1 MEKFI
6 YSAKV
11 IKVVDGDTVKL
22 EIDLGFHITWST
34 NCRLSGI
41 NADELKDR
49 NPLLKEA
56 AQIAKKYLETILPE
70 GEIVTI
76 KSKSLD
82 KYKRPIAEIITK
94 NGINVN
100 EDLIKSGHAKLY

>member
-22 EIDLGFHITWST
+22 EIDLGFHLTWET
-34 NCRLSGI
+34 NCRLAGI
-41 NADELKDR
+41 NADELKDN
-49 NPLLKEA
+49 NPILKES
-56 AQIAKKYLETILPE
+56 AQQAKKYLETILSQDD
-70 GEIVTI
+70 IVTI

-82 KYKRPIAEIITK
+82 KYKRPIVEIITK
-94 NGINVN
+94 NGVSVN
-100 EDLIKSGHAKLY
+100 EDLIKSGHAKIY